1 MLPVEI
7 NAPTFI
13 NDIQELSI
21 LAVAFLTEPEVFTE
35 VCLFFTTSRMTLRYT
50 SLSISA
56 FGRKHS

>member
-7 NAPTFI
+7 NAATFI

-21 LAVAFLTEPEVFTE
+21 LAVTFLTEPEVFTE
-35 VCLFFTTSRMTLRYT
+35 VCLFFTTRMTLRYT

>member
-1 MLPVEI
+1 M
-7 NAPTFI
+7 NAATFI

-35 VCLFFTTSRMTLRYT
+35 VCLFFSTSRMTLRYS
-50 SLSISA
+50 SLSISG